1 MNNYTWNKAI
11 SLPSNTFS
19 SLQNVHLRK
28 PHENNRTFG
37 EVVSVSIDYLSLCIG
52 IKYLYLFISP
62 CHFYIFCKQQI
73 WVRCCCSVFSLKFK
87 EYIWNLKVWIG

>member
-52 IKYLYLFISP
+52 IKYIYESLQVTIINSVSSRSEWGVVVLYFL
-62 CHFYIFCKQQI
+62 
-73 WVRCCCSVFSLKFK
+73 
-87 EYIWNLKVWIG
+87 